1 MEIYFSLSHIF
12 CTFAVTKLIMSRRW
26 LHIICWLLS
35 LAALS
40 YLIYRLIIF
49 DGYDSLWSVL
59 STAAATQW
67 MAIVVAL
74 LLLPAQLIVESRKW
88 QLMLRGLADIS
99 LLESWQQV
107 LYGYVAAFITPYRLG
122 EYPARLLRMG
132 YSLNDWNGFIGGWRD
147 WLIDWRKWIKVLGLH
162 ILRYIVWMLQLW
174 AILAFSGITLTPLQA
189 LVAIPAYY
197 IIITFAPSLPAAEVA
212 LKGGW
217 AAIVFGAYTDNAPAI
232 LIAVTLVWIINTVLP
247 TLIGLIYTK
256 K

>member
-74 LLLPAQLIVESRKW
+74 LLLPAQLIIESRKW

-197 IIITFAPSLPAAEVA
+197 IIITFVPSLPAAEVA

-217 AAIVFGAYTDNAPAI
+217 AAIVFGAYIDNAPAI